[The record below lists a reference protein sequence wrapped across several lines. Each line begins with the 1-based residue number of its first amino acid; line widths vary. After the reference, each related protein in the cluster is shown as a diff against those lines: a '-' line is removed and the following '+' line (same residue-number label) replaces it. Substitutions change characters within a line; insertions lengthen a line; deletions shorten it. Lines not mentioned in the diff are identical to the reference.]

1 MDTYSLL
8 PENEYTE
15 VENRRYLVPTLGVTQ
30 TNDFIDNLRANQR
43 TQNAQINQQ
52 TQNLGTKIPSVM
64 GGLTGGTGY
73 WTSRYQTPQTNM
85 AAASLRAASQADALK
100 TALANEKSYWQK
112 KYQDAY
118 RAYQKSAYDKSQA
131 AAAAQQ
137 TKGGVSYEDNSNPVS
152 ISFGIT
158 AKPGQTVAA
167 EPDGIG
173 GTTGR
178 VFVADANGNGQWIDQ
193 NIKYSHDVGRAAGAE
208 QLSDIVTGMYNYTLP
223 NGTEVEL
230 GGWDENLMK
239 GTDGNYYIWNNVN
252 NTYTPITGVSGRTS
266 GGGRWWTN

>member
-1 MDTYSLL
+1 MKGMDTYSLL

-118 RAYQKSAYDKSQA
+118 RAYQKSAYDKAQA
-131 AAAAQQ
+131 AQLESQ
-137 TKGGVSYEDNSNPVS
+137 KTIGDVEYEDTTDLKDIVGS
-152 ISFGIT
+152 T
-158 AKPGQTVAA
+158 PGVPGGYTVASIDT
-167 EPDGIG
+167 ENDTPLGYTYVPYGQDYKTNYNYSLGGISVDPVG
-173 GTTGR
+173 KLSKWDATRKRENGQNTLGWTLPSGQR
-178 VFVADANGNGQWIDQ
+178 VLLSQYPNHVLVWDANGNYYVRDTT
-193 NIKYSHDVGRAAGAE
+193 NDMYTYVGR
-208 QLSDIVTGMYNYTLP
+208 
-223 NGTEVEL
+223 
-230 GGWDENLMK
+230 
-239 GTDGNYYIWNNVN
+239 
-252 NTYTPITGVSGRTS
+252 
-266 GGGRWWTN
+266 

>member
-1 MDTYSLL
+1 MKGMDTYSLL

-15 VENRRYLVPTLGVTQ
+15 AENRRYLVPTLGVTQ

-112 KYQDAY
+112 KYQEAY
-118 RAYQKSAYDKSQA
+118 RAQQKSAYDKSNNL
-131 AAAAQQ
+131 
-137 TKGGVSYEDNSNPVS
+137 GGGGGYDDGE
-152 ISFGIT
+152 
-158 AKPGQTVAA
+158 
-167 EPDGIG
+167 EPDFV
-173 GTTGR
+173 GTGELTGLTAEQDTNEYISTPTITNSTEIAMDSR
-178 VFVADANGNGQWIDQ
+178 STERNK
-193 NIKYSHDVGRAAGAE
+193 NIKVYKDSQGNVSALIVNGIPHYGREARAKYRYLKNAG
-208 QLSDIVTGMYNYTLP
+208 LV
-223 NGTEVEL
+223 
-230 GGWDENLMK
+230 
-239 GTDGNYYIWNNVN
+239 
-252 NTYTPITGVSGRTS
+252 R
-266 GGGRWWTN
+266 